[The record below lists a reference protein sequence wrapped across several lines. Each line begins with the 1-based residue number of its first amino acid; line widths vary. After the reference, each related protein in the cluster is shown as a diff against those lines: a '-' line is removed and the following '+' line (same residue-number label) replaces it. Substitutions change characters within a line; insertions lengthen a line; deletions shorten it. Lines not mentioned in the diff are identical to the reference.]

1 MTLYDKILKIQ
12 YDNNINT
19 TEFMDIT
26 GFSSTLYYAIKNGD
40 KKKLKPL
47 HAKILC
53 DKFGISDSEWF
64 YDNHKN
70 DKKEIK
76 KDNYNKNILIVDSA
90 NITDEDVEVE
100 FVKRF
105 SRLRNRPII
114 KMVIDSQ
121 IEVEVSKRLI
131 KMSETGELKKWLD
144 T

>member
-12 YDNNINT
+12 YDNQLNA
-19 TEFMDIT
+19 TEFINVSGLSRGM
-26 GFSSTLYYAIKNGD
+26 YYAIKDGT
-40 KKKLKPL
+40 KTKLKPNQARL
-47 HAKILC
+47 LC
-53 DKFGISDSEWF
+53 DKFGILDLDWLSD
-64 YDNHKN
+64 DG
-70 DKKEIK
+70 KKEQNNTIK
-76 KDNYNKNILIVDSA
+76 DKRIKSVSLVASA

>member
-12 YDNNINT
+12 YDNKINAS
-19 TEFMDIT
+19 EFLTIT
-26 GFSSTLYYAIKNGD
+26 GFSKGLYYSIKDGS
-40 KKKLKPL
+40 KLKLKPL
-47 HAKILC
+47 HARILC
-53 DKFGISDSEWF
+53 DKFSGVDFEWLSSNSEIE
-64 YDNHKN
+64 KN
-70 DKKEIK
+70 EL
-76 KDNYNKNILIVDSA
+76 KNNNGFNSA